1 MATVVSKYSLVEQA
15 KRIDPDGKM
24 SLIVEALNVEMGNI
38 LEEAPWMPSNDIW
51 INKTVRRANLPT
63 GTRRRLNQGVAT
75 EVSRVAEILDVIS
88 MIETYAEYDKE
99 YIDNMPSPAQARLDE
114 ATAFIRGIGQTL
126 VSDILY
132 GNNALNPDQ
141 ITGLAPRL
149 ATIDSKFVFG
159 GGGTGTDVTS
169 MYVVTWGKTEAYLV
183 YPKNSGGK
191 LGITHEDKGRVTLE
205 DSNSNKYEGYRDW
218 FQVKCGMVVKNPKCV
233 GRYANIE
240 TAGASNL
247 FDEDN
252 LIKLLNKMVTN
263 ANTRIYC
270 NETIMSQ
277 AEIALKDKTNVN
289 WTSDNG
295 LGGVPFLKFRG
306 MPVRKIDSTIL
317 LDTETA
323 IT

>member
-1 MATVVSKYSLVEQA
+1 MSTVVSKYSLVEQA

-38 LEEAPWMPSNDIW
+38 LEEAPWMASNDVW
-51 INKTVRRANLPT
+51 VNKTVRRASLPT
-63 GTRRRLNQGVAT
+63 GTRRRLNKGVPT
-75 EVSRVAEILDVIS
+75 EVSRVNEVLDVIS

-114 ATAFIRGIGQTL
+114 AKAFIEGIGKTL

-132 GNNALNPDQ
+132 GDNALNPDQ

-149 ATIDSKFVFG
+149 ATIDNKFVFG
-159 GGGTGTDVTS
+159 GGGTGSDVTS
-169 MYVVTWGKTEAYLV
+169 IYVVTWGNTEAYLC

-205 DSNSNKYEGYRDW
+205 DADSNKYEGYRDW
-218 FQVKCGMVVKNPKCV
+218 FQVKCGLVVKNPRCV

-240 TAGASNL
+240 TAGASNI

-252 LIKLLNKMVTN
+252 LIKLLNKMKTN
-263 ANTRIYC
+263 SSTRLYC

-289 WTSDNG
+289 WTSENG
-295 LGGVPFLKFRG
+295 LGGIPFLKFRG
-306 MPVRKIDSTIL
+306 IPVRKIDSTIL
-317 LDTETA
+317 LDTEAA
-323 IT
+323 IS

>member
-263 ANTRIYC
+263 ANTRVYC

-306 MPVRKIDSTIL
+306 IPVRKIDSTIL